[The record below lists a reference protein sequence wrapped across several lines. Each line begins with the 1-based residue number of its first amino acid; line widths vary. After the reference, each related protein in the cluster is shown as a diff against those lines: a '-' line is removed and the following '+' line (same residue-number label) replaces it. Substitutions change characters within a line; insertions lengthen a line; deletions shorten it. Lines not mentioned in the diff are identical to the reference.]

1 MDRSKINEYLQN
13 SALNKV
19 PEGINKI
26 INKDISMEEII
37 EAISALKV
45 GKAPGP
51 DGLSV
56 FFKIYKKHHI
66 WDKS

>member
-1 MDRSKINEYLQN
+1 
-13 SALNKV
+13 
-19 PEGINKI
+19 
-26 INKDISMEEII
+26 MEEII
-37 EAISALKV
+37 EAISAFKV